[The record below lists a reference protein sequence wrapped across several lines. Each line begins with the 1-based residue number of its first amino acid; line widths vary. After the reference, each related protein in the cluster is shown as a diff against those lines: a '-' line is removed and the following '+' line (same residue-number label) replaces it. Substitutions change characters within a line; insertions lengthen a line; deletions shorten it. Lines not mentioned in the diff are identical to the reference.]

1 MNIIWIELYWILNS
15 GWTYLFILFIF
26 LLFTKIKLL
35 SNASYISVYFNIHNS
50 DRIKYLAY
58 ICNSYEFEE
67 RRNECELNKI
77 SISNFIQQTWSL
89 KDSTSKNWKINA
101 KMDIIVLG
109 NNDIVWK
116 MLLYLL

>member
-35 SNASYISVYFNIHNS
+35 SNGSYINVHFSIHNS
-50 DRIKYLAY
+50 DRIKCLAY

-89 KDSTSKNWKINA
+89 KDSVSKNWKINA

>member
-1 MNIIWIELYWILNS
+1 MDLKLVYILASTIQIE
-15 GWTYLFILFIF
+15 
-26 LLFTKIKLL
+26 
-35 SNASYISVYFNIHNS
+35 SN
-50 DRIKYLAY
+50 AY

-89 KDSTSKNWKINA
+89 KDSVSKNWKINA

>member
-1 MNIIWIELYWILNS
+1 MNIIWIELYWTLNS
-15 GWTYLFILFIF
+15 GCLFILFIF

-89 KDSTSKNWKINA
+89 KDSVSKNWKINA